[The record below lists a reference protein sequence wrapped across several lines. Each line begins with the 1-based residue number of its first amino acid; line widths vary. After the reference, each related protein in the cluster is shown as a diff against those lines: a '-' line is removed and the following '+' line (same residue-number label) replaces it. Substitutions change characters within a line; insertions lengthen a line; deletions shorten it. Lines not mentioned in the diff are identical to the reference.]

1 MNSPP
6 PLPPR
11 LPPPLPPRED
21 MEVTPLGFDKVEVR
35 VGSVRFVLTRAGAFR
50 LVGLLERSAAM
61 V

>member
-35 VGSVRFVLTRAGAFR
+35 VDTLRVVLTRARAFR
-50 LVGLLERSAAM
+50 LIGLLERGAAM